1 MWARLSQPVQRD
13 LWLARAYYFT
23 FMGGWGF
30 ILPFINLY
38 YVSLGLSGKQIGVF
52 ASTSAIVGLVAAP
65 LWLTEARKR
74 PNPRWFL
81 QMALS
86 ASALAYLLIS
96 QQTAFLPIVAIIF
109 FQALASAG
117 VSPMSDTLAV
127 SVAQAAETGYGS
139 VRVWASLG
147 WILTVLSSGWLIGH
161 FGYQTGFGGAGL
173 ALAVGASLL
182 FLIRPQN
189 FKARPAAPGEPA
201 PGLRQAAGQVFKH
214 PLLRAFALAL
224 GLITFL
230 NSGVLQFE
238 NVFLAQLGATKSLIS
253 FAGILSALVEL
264 PFMLL
269 SDRILRRSG
278 AERLMLIAL
287 ALNLGLRLFVFAL
300 PVIPAILIVRFV
312 GGVSFSLYTVSF
324 IGLVSENT
332 SPVERGTVLALFTA
346 TLAGLVNIV
355 AAPAAGAAF
364 DALGARWLYL
374 FSALGYLGAFL
385 SLWLARSRV
394 LKTAENR

>member
-1 MWARLSQPVQRD
+1 MLAWLSQPIRRD

-38 YVSLGLSGKQIGVF
+38 YVSLGLSGKQIGIF
-52 ASTSAIVGLVAAP
+52 ASTSAVVGLVAAP

-74 PNPRWFL
+74 PNPRLFL
-81 QMALS
+81 QMALA

-96 QQTAFLPIVAIIF
+96 QQTAFLPIVVIIF

-127 SVAQAAETGYGS
+127 SVAQAADTGYGS

-173 ALAVGASLL
+173 ALAVGAGLL
-182 FLIRPQN
+182 FFIRPQN
-189 FKARPAAPGEPA
+189 FKARPATAGEPH
-201 PGLRQAAGQVFKH
+201 PGLRQAAGRVFQNR
-214 PLLRAFALAL
+214 LLLAFALAL
-224 GLITFL
+224 ALITFL

-253 FAGILSALVEL
+253 IAGVLSALVEL

-269 SDRILRRSG
+269 SDRILRRYG
-278 AERLMLIAL
+278 AERLMLTAL
-287 ALNLGLRLFVFAL
+287 ATNLGFRLFVFAF
-300 PVIPAILIVRFV
+300 PVIPAILLVRFV

-332 SPVERGTVLALFTA
+332 SPVERGTVLALYTA

-355 AAPAAGAAF
+355 AAPVAGAAF
-364 DALGARWLYL
+364 DAFGARWLYI

-385 SLWLARSRV
+385 SLWLARSRSQSV
-394 LKTAENR
+394 VA

>member
-1 MWARLSQPVQRD
+1 MFARLSQPLRRD

-52 ASTSAIVGLVAAP
+52 ASTSAVVGLVAAP

-74 PNPRWFL
+74 PNPRLFL
-81 QMALS
+81 QMALA

-96 QQTAFLPIVAIIF
+96 QQTVFLPIVAILF
-109 FQALASAG
+109 FQALASTG
-117 VSPMSDTLAV
+117 VLPMSDTLAV
-127 SVAQAAETGYGS
+127 SVSQAAGTGYGS

-147 WILTVLSSGWLIGH
+147 WILAVLSSGWLIEH
-161 FGYQTGFGGAGL
+161 FGYQTGFGSASLALTLGAGL
-173 ALAVGASLL
+173 L
-182 FLIRPQN
+182 FFIRPHN
-189 FKARPAAPGEPA
+189 FKPYQTTAGEP
-201 PGLRQAAGQVFKH
+201 PPSLHLAARRVFENR
-214 PLLRAFALAL
+214 LLLAFALAL

-253 FAGILSALVEL
+253 IAGVLSALVEL

-269 SDRILRRSG
+269 SDRILRRYG
-278 AERLMLIAL
+278 AERLMLTAL
-287 ALNLGLRLFVFAL
+287 AMNLGLRLFIFAF

-332 SPVERGTVLALFTA
+332 SPVERGTVLALYTA

-355 AAPAAGAAF
+355 AAPVAGAAF
-364 DALGARWLYL
+364 DAFGARWLYI
-374 FSALGYLGAFL
+374 FSAFGYLGAFL
-385 SLWLARSRV
+385 SLWLARSRSQPV
-394 LKTAENR
+394 VA